1 MEWIP
6 EDTAALPPTGLP
18 LRLRRPLFGVPEI
31 IKWREKHENI
41 LSVQSAG
48 PAWEE
53 VHPEQRRVFLVL
65 RRRIIRA
72 LARVYT
78 CVCVCVCVN
87 V

>member
-6 EDTAALPPTGLP
+6 EDDAAAPPPTGLP

-48 PAWEE
+48 RAWEE

-65 RRRIIRA
+65 RRRIIRV

-78 CVCVCVCVN
+78 CVCV
-87 V
+87 